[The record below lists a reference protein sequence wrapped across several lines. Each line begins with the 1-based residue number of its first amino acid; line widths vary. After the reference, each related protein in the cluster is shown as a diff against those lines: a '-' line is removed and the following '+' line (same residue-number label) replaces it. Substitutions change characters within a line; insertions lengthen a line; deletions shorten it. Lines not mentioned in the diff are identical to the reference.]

1 MPEME
6 ILYFMA
12 RTPALPAALYLLIL
26 VAAWCFSRLLFD
38 ALSIFGF
45 IGLLMAFLAS
55 HGESAMIIALIALI
69 HLSLTFAG
77 NRKQGRSSIKAQAPA
92 ESR

>member
-1 MPEME
+1 M
-6 ILYFMA
+6 
-12 RTPALPAALYLLIL
+12 YLLIL
-26 VAAWCFSRLLFD
+26 FAARRFNRLLFD
-38 ALSIFGF
+38 MLSILWF

-55 HGESAMIIALIALI
+55 SGEAAMVIALIACI

-77 NRKQGRSSIKAQAPA
+77 SRKQRRSSIKAHAPA

>member
-1 MPEME
+1 ME
-6 ILYFMA
+6 ILYFIV
-12 RTPALPAALYLLIL
+12 RTPTLPVAMYLLIL
-26 VAAWCFSRLLFD
+26 LAAWRFNRLLFD

-45 IGLLMAFLAS
+45 IIMLMAFLAS
-55 HGESAMIIALIALI
+55 SGEAAVVIALIACV

-77 NRKQGRSSIKAQAPA
+77 CRKQGRSSAKAHAPA

>member
-1 MPEME
+1 ME
-6 ILYFMA
+6 ILYFLA
-12 RTPALPAALYLLIL
+12 RTPALPAAMYLLIL
-26 VAAWCFSRLLFD
+26 LAAWRFSRLLFD
-38 ALSIFGF
+38 ALSILGF

-55 HGESAMIIALIALI
+55 SGEAAMVIALIACV

-77 NRKQGRSSIKAQAPA
+77 SRKHRRSSVKAHVPA

>member
-1 MPEME
+1 ME

-12 RTPALPAALYLLIL
+12 RTPALPAAMYLLIL
-26 VAAWCFSRLLFD
+26 LAAWRFSRLLFD
-38 ALSIFGF
+38 ALSILGF

-55 HGESAMIIALIALI
+55 SGEAAMVIALIACV

-77 NRKQGRSSIKAQAPA
+77 SRKHRRSSVKAHVPA